1 MQLLP
6 DPPDRGA
13 RAPTDDE
20 PQAFIHKRDNSTGT
34 IMRGR
39 GQGGQHRLLLGK
51 LCPYPGGLLLE
62 ERYQESFGGIQWRAD
77 DDVCRPHFNAD
88 GSPAR

>member
-13 RAPTDDE
+13 RTLTDDE
-20 PQAFIHKRDNSTGT
+20 PQAFIHKGDNSTDA

-51 LCPYPGGLLLE
+51 LFPNPGSLLLE
-62 ERYQESFGGIQWRAD
+62 KRYQESFGRVQRCAD
-77 DDVCRPHFNAD
+77 YDFCRPHFNAD
-88 GSPAR
+88 GSPPC